1 MREGERERE
10 KGRRE
15 RGRERVRE
23 GGRERVRERGR
34 ERKRINYFTNS
45 RDMVSHLYPLISQF
59 PCSHEIIMLA
69 TGRVHSGCAD
79 ITCSPTD

>member
-1 MREGERERE
+1 MREREREEGERERV
-10 KGRRE
+10 RE
-15 RGRERVRE
+15 RGRE
-23 GGRERVRERGR
+23 RERVRERGR